1 MTPSDSLFKEFSQF
15 EDDSVMLAFRG
26 QVSSD
31 LLGSLLNIAENK
43 LTEIGYKTS
52 KRKKAFN
59 VLVECVQ
66 NMYNHAKASGK
77 PNASRGDGSG
87 VLIMIAT
94 NDSISIATG
103 NNIGKEQA
111 EVLKLRLEHLN
122 ELEEDNL
129 REEYKKQ
136 LVEGKFSERGGAG
149 LGFIDIARK
158 SGHQLEYRFLPL
170 DDERIFFT
178 LNVKVS

>member
-1 MTPSDSLFKEFSQF
+1 MTPSDSLFREFSQF
-15 EDDSVMLAFRG
+15 DDDSVMLAFRG

-31 LLGSLLNIAENK
+31 LLGALLNIAESK
-43 LTEIGYKTS
+43 LSEIGYKTS

-59 VLVECVQ
+59 ILVECVQ
-66 NMYNHAKASGK
+66 NMYNHAKANGK
-77 PNASRGDGSG
+77 KNSARGDGNG
-87 VLIMIAT
+87 VLMMIAT

-103 NNIGKEQA
+103 NNIGKDQA
-111 EVLKLRLEHLN
+111 AALQSRLVELN
-122 ELEEDNL
+122 EFEEIDL
-129 REEYKKQ
+129 RDEYKKQ

-158 SGHQLEYRFLPL
+158 SGHQLDYRFLPI
-170 DDERIFFT
+170 DEDRMFFT